1 MCFLLYGVFQKA
13 RDYWI
18 FLTHL
23 KTKKKNY
30 RKLVNISFQNKFYKY
45 LKTDGVVCYHV
56 NYSVC
61 TVDSLQ
67 SVGQK
72 SSLLI
77 MGQGNEFI
85 ICELICLN

>member
-1 MCFLLYGVFQKA
+1 MLFIIFIIWCFSKSKRLL
-13 RDYWI
+13 D
-18 FLTHL
+18 FLNTS
-23 KTKKKNY
+23 KDKKKN
-30 RKLVNISFQNKFYKY
+30 Y
-45 LKTDGVVCYHV
+45 LKTDGVVCCHV
-56 NYSVC
+56 NYSMC

-85 ICELICLN
+85 N